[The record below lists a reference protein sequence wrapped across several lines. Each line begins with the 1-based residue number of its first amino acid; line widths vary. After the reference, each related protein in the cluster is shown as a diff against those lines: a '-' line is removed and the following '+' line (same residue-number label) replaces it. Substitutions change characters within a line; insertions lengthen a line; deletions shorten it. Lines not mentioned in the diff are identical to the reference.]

1 MALEDAQQFF
11 NDVNV
16 KALRLHDYHDVVAR
30 PMCLSEIAERVASAR
45 EGPPASAPEGS
56 DAPAPYPS
64 LVAALEDV
72 RLVWRNCKLYN
83 KRQRAAPVRAA
94 ADAVAAAF
102 EASLERRLGAPP
114 PRLPMPREARRCP
127 GAFEPVREE
136 MDVPEAF
143 GAYLPGEDLP
153 CRMLDGFAVV
163 VDDDADDD
171 DDDEGEGGRGR
182 AVGPRVFAR
191 SSHSR
196 PRRRWRMPTSSSRR
210 TRMRRTRTR
219 RRRSALSL
227 GSRRTDTSRSP
238 TIRRRSSPRTTRRR
252 TRRWRS
258 SRRARRRRD
267 PGSRC
272 GSRRS
277 RTGASTTRR
286 RGARGW

>member
-1 MALEDAQQFF
+1 MDARALAALAGALEDAMALEDAQQFF
-11 NDVNV
+11 NDPVNV

-127 GAFEPVREE
+127 GAFEPEMEE

-153 CRMLDGFAVV
+153 FRMLDGFAVV
-163 VDDDADDD
+163 RVMT
-171 DDDEGEGGRGR
+171 
-182 AVGPRVFAR
+182 AVVTLPSILHFFSKIMLKSQKR
-191 SSHSR
+191 
-196 PRRRWRMPTSSSRR
+196 
-210 TRMRRTRTR
+210 
-219 RRRSALSL
+219 
-227 GSRRTDTSRSP
+227 
-238 TIRRRSSPRTTRRR
+238 
-252 TRRWRS
+252 
-258 SRRARRRRD
+258 
-267 PGSRC
+267 
-272 GSRRS
+272 
-277 RTGASTTRR
+277 
-286 RGARGW
+286 

>member
-1 MALEDAQQFF
+1 MDARALAALAGALEDAMALEDAQQFF
-11 NDVNV
+11 NDPVNV

-127 GAFEPVREE
+127 GAFEPEMEE

-153 CRMLDGFAVV
+153 FRMLDGFAVV
-163 VDDDADDD
+163 RVDD
-171 DDDEGEGGRGR
+171 
-182 AVGPRVFAR
+182 
-191 SSHSR
+191 
-196 PRRRWRMPTSSSRR
+196 
-210 TRMRRTRTR
+210 
-219 RRRSALSL
+219 LSL
-227 GSRRTDTSRSP
+227 
-238 TIRRRSSPRTTRRR
+238 IHI
-252 TRRWRS
+252 
-258 SRRARRRRD
+258 
-267 PGSRC
+267 
-272 GSRRS
+272 
-277 RTGASTTRR
+277 
-286 RGARGW
+286 